1 MNSQVYRRKAS
12 SFRGV
17 YRCGKKWK
25 SQIQI
30 DGVQYYLGVFPTE
43 DRAAEE
49 YRIAAKRLGKSDD
62 AEYSNLLK
70 EYTEGES
77 ESEYNSLANIEHS
90 FNNSGILTNSQ
101 ASGNIRGSYNQV
113 QPHATPT
120 SQYSGS
126 PLTSSTARTSPE
138 DNTRED
144 IRTTSFYL
152 IPTNQLSL
160 ISSKVK
166 LGKLG
171 EEILALS
178 LSRNED
184 SALNE
189 EEGMDSSLTKAKLIA
204 LRSALFHSL
213 QHIRNHAGI
222 PSIQS
227 KCKQTEIA
235 DDENMYEV

>member
-1 MNSQVYRRKAS
+1 MNAQVYRRKAS

-62 AEYSNLLK
+62 AEYSNLFK
-70 EYTEGES
+70 EYAEGES
-77 ESEYNSLANIEHS
+77 ESEYNTPANAEHS
-90 FNNSGILTNSQ
+90 PSCNGVVTNSQ
-101 ASGNIRGSYNQV
+101 ASGNSRGSYSQG
-113 QPHATPT
+113 PPLITPT
-120 SQYSGS
+120 SQYSVS
-126 PLTSSTARTSPE
+126 PATSSSVRSSPE
-138 DNTRED
+138 ENARED
-144 IRTTSFYL
+144 IRATSFYL

-178 LSRNED
+178 RNEE
-184 SALNE
+184 SNLNE
-189 EEGMDSSLTKAKLIA
+189 VEGMDSNITKLIA